1 MKLKLIFPYPAWKD
15 VSNKYSITIY
25 RNKIHNYIGL
35 HPLRNNFPNA
45 PEQKISEEF
54 INSTFNIYKFD
65 KLDQKKLNTN
75 ATHKIVSQELH
86 NLTYGCDPYCVKLN
100 WFQEFYINWFHKKY
114 IIQSLNFKKSILTGF
129 AGAIIGALVTMAF
142 QDKQSTKTD
151 PTIPPKQ
158 EIKNQRDQNNDQT
171 TDKNLKTDSI
181 IENNKSE

>member
-35 HPLRNNFPNA
+35 HPLRTSITVS
-45 PEQKISEEF
+45 EQHNSEKF
-54 INSTFNIYKFD
+54 INSTFYIYRLD
-65 KLDQKKLNTN
+65 KLDRKNLNTK

-86 NLTYGCDPYCVKLN
+86 NVVYGCDPYCVKLN

-114 IIQSLNFKKSILTGF
+114 IIQSLDFKKSILTGF

-142 QDKQSTKTD
+142 QDKERTKID
-151 PTIPPKQ
+151 PIIPPKQ
-158 EIKNQRDQNNDQT
+158 EIKNQRDQSSNQT
-171 TDKNLKTDSI
+171 TDKNLKNNSI
-181 IENNKSE
+181 IDNNKSE